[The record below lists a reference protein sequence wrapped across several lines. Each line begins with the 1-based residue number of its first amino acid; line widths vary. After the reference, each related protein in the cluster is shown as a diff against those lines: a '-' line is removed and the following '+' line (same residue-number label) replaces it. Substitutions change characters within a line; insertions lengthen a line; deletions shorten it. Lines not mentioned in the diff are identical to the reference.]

1 MGELLVV
8 VLDALVG
15 GVVLWLAA
23 KITLVNLALS
33 ETVIAAGGAAAVALV
48 PTIGWLLS
56 LVVLFV
62 LLEKFSRANI
72 WPDILLMVLVS
83 RLVSFVALMAL
94 GGLR

>member
-23 KITLVNLALS
+23 KITLVDLALS

-56 LVVLFV
+56 LVVLFFV
-62 LLEKFSRANI
+62 VKKFSRANI
-72 WPDILLMVLVS
+72 WPDIILMVIVS

>member
-33 ETVIAAGGAAAVALV
+33 ETVIAAGGAAAVALM

-62 LLEKFSRANI
+62 LLKKFSRANI
-72 WPDILLMVLVS
+72 WPDIILMVIVS

>member
-23 KITLVNLALS
+23 KITLVDLALS
-33 ETVIAAGGAAAVALV
+33 ETVIAAGGAAAVALM

-62 LLEKFSRANI
+62 LLKKFSRANI
-72 WPDILLMVLVS
+72 WPDIILMVIVS

>member
-23 KITLVNLALS
+23 KITLVDLALS

-62 LLEKFSRANI
+62 LLKKFSRANI
-72 WPDILLMVLVS
+72 WLDIILMVIVS